1 MDTLIAFLVDKF
13 GWVALV
19 GGFIL
24 YLLVEMTLDV
34 AGDIISEAIRDG
46 MDKRA
51 GRTPR

>member
-1 MDTLIAFLVDKF
+1 MDTLIAFLVTKF

-34 AGDIISEAIRDG
+34 AGDLISEWLRDRI
-46 MDKRA
+46 DVHA
-51 GRTPR
+51 GRKPR